1 MVSGCRNFLPSIKI
15 LPPLNGRRALIQLHS
30 LRGEW
35 SAFVYRKDDVLLCP
49 GMELHF
55 GEKVG
60 LPQTFGALGKYIYDC
75 VSEVLCEVCVCPK
88 CDLS

>member
-35 SAFVYRKDDVLLCP
+35 LAFVYRKDDVLLCP
-49 GMELHF
+49 GMELHY

-60 LPQTFGALGKYIYDC
+60 LPQAIYLKGSSGKYIYDC
-75 VSEVLCEVCVCPK
+75 V
-88 CDLS
+88 